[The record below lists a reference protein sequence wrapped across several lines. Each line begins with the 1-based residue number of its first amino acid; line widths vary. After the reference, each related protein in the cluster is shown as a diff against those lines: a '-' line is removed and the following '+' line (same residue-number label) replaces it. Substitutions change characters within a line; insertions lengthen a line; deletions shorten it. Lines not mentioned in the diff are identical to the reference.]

1 METTRQKL
9 LQDILVELRTLRK
22 DIHQLAVSDVTKRFL
37 TLKEA
42 SALTGLSPRQLHHY
56 IRSGVLTRY
65 GSKRRVLLSSDEL
78 ELAIIEGFRKP
89 TDAAPTD
96 QTGKVKPIKFSRP
109 V

>member
-22 DIHQLAVSDVTKRFL
+22 DVNQLAAPDVTKKFL

-56 IRSGVLTRY
+56 IRNGVLTRY
-65 GSKRRVLLSSDEL
+65 GSRRRVLLSSDEL

-89 TDAAPTD
+89 IDSTPRTRS
-96 QTGKVKPIKFSRP
+96 GKIRPIKLTPPF
-109 V
+109 